1 MELHYAIINPENKW
15 PGKEGSTFTS
25 TDAVVRRN
33 FFKQIM
39 DDYYKARGWD
49 LETGLQKRDTLRKLN
64 LGDII
69 ELLEDKVV

>member
-1 MELHYAIINPENKW
+1 MLNPENKW
-15 PGKEGSTFTS
+15 PGKDGSLFS
-25 TDAVVRRN
+25 NNGAVVRRN

-49 LETGLQKRDTLRKLN
+49 PKTGLQKRDTLRKLN

-69 ELLEDKVV
+69 EPLEDKVV